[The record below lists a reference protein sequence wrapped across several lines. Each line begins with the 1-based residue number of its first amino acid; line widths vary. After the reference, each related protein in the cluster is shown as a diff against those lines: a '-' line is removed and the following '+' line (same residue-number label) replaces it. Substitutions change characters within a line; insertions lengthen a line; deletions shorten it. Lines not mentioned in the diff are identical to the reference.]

1 MTAPLYGVAL
11 VVAIIACIIADKV
24 PRWRAIFTMAV
35 LLIFGTVFCALASVI
50 TASVP
55 RYVFL
60 CFINTAIWCGNPL
73 ALSYTSTV
81 LGLAQPE
88 VRAANLAQ
96 LYATEIITVSKPP
109 LAVMGF
115 QVFSGL
121 FAIGAM
127 IYLACFFI
135 YQKWPYKSTQTA

>member
-1 MTAPLYGVAL
+1 MFIVSSWYRRGEQSKRFLAFHSAG
-11 VVAIIACIIADKV
+11 
-24 PRWRAIFTMAV
+24 IFSGAV
-35 LLIFGTVFCALASVI
+35 GSILAGSI
-50 TASVP
+50 TGGLDGSRGIEGWP
-55 RYVFL
+55 S
-60 CFINTAIWCGNPL
+60 ING
-73 ALSYTSTV
+73 
-81 LGLAQPE
+81 
-88 VRAANLAQ
+88 AANLAQ